1 MRKIVLLIVIA
12 CLSLASFAQMQR
24 GYVKT
29 KGVLLPNGSVKP
41 GQKMSNVVI
50 SIKGAG
56 QDILSKKD
64 GSFSFYAPNETF
76 FLAGITKKGYV
87 LADPDATKTE
97 YNRTK
102 APWVVVIEDLQ
113 ERQKAINEAR
123 QQIRTTMTLRLQ
135 EKENEILALIDKNEQ
150 EKQQLLNQLQDQQVH
165 TDQLLYKM
173 AQRFVNTDY
182 DHISETNRRIN
193 VLILDGKLDE
203 ADSLI
208 QWKDG
213 GLDQREK
220 EIEEQRKT
228 TEAAEAY
235 AKESRKDLTLKIKD
249 LGEDF
254 YRKFTIHSNKYQND
268 SAAHYLARRAKLDS
282 TNVYWQI
289 DAGSFRG
296 VFLSDYSGRIA
307 YGQKALSQAISQYGE
322 KSEIVVDVYNELAAA
337 YASIQDYEKALEYSQ
352 KAVAICEELFDKS
365 NTKLIETKILHGEI
379 LGGAEGA
386 QDAFGYFMQILTLDV
401 PEKDLTEARL
411 FKDFGD
417 CYMAM
422 NYVPNKINQCE
433 SEYQNALEIYKN
445 IIGED
450 NLDVAYVY
458 SRLGELY
465 CESKDFEK
473 ALEYAQKALVIY
485 TSILT
490 NKHSL
495 VASQNGYIGEIYRI
509 KGDFNT
515 AIDYYGKSIEIYN
528 SALGEG
534 NTESAITIKNIGV
547 LYLDLENYQAAFDC
561 FVKAFNMQVD
571 KLKGMKHP
579 SLTELLYLSGIACE
593 GKGDKEHAMLIFEK
607 CADGNES
614 MQHYENAL
622 LAHKEILRLKKE
634 TLGEAHLDLANT
646 YLHIGDCILNGKTS
660 CNDISIEEDDKSFIK
675 EDSLNYNDALAFFS
689 IKHYPRALYYYQKAL
704 DIQKKFLKN
713 NDPDMKKT
721 YMRIVSAINGE
732 THQNYLEKNYKNAL
746 LYINKAISVSENGL
760 GKKHDYTIDAY
771 YNKGLIEKEMN
782 VTSE

>member
-41 GQKMSNVVI
+41 GQKMSDVVI

-56 QDILSKKD
+56 QDLLSKKD

-228 TEAAEAY
+228 TETAEAY

-337 YASIQDYEKALEYSQ
+337 YASIQDYGKALEYSQ
-352 KAVAICEELFDKS
+352 KAVAICDQLFDKS

-379 LGGAEGA
+379 VGGAEGA

-422 NYVPNKINQCE
+422 NNVPNKINQCE
-433 SEYQNALEIYKN
+433 YEYQNALEIYRN
-445 IIGED
+445 ILGED

-465 CESKDFEK
+465 CESKDFDK
-473 ALEYAQKALVIY
+473 ALEYANKALAIY

-490 NKHSL
+490 DNHTL
-495 VASQNGYIGEIYRI
+495 VAAQNTSIGEIYRH

-515 AIDYYGKSIEIYN
+515 AIEYYGKSIEIYN

-534 NTESAITIKNIGV
+534 NTESAITIKNMGV
-547 LYLDLENYQAAFDC
+547 LFLDLENYQAAFDC
-561 FVKAFNMQVD
+561 FVKAFNMQID
-571 KLKGMKHP
+571 KLGDMIHP
-579 SLTELLYLSGIACE
+579 SLTE

-614 MQHYENAL
+614 MQHYEDAL

-660 CNDISIEEDDKSFIK
+660 CNNISIEEDDASYIK
-675 EDSLNYNDALAFFS
+675 ENSLNYNDAIAFFLV
-689 IKHYPRALYYYQKAL
+689 KHYPRALYYYQKAL

-713 NDPDMKKT
+713 NDLDMKKT

-732 THQNYLEKNYKNAL
+732 AHQNYLDKNYKNAL